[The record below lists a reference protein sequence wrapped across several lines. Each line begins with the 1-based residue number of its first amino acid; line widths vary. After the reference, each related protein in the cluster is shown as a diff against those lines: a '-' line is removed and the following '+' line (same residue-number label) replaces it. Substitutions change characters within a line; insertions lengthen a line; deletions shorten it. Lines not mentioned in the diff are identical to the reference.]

1 MKKKFAVFFSL
12 LTLLFSG
19 ALFVSKEPGIK
30 AEAVSDTRLYITL
43 NDSILA
49 RAPAFKLYTGSADVD
64 LIKLPEGDKYT
75 YYTDAAITN
84 WMTLKNNGGQSINL
98 YNISNVGFKSEWDQ
112 IVFDPAK
119 IENWSAPAVYTTS
132 VFVPPGEQ
140 YTVTLYNGENVI
152 DTQTAY
158 EGIAFTPKN
167 VTVTGHIFEGWYTD
181 PLFTSPYT
189 PTVLTA
195 NTSLFGKYSPID
207 LNRSIRI
214 YIASDNSWWYNHNA
228 RIDLVYWKTGV
239 TPEVITMR
247 KEEGNLHS
255 AVIPN
260 ASFTHIKLERKDP
273 ADPSIVHNATGEI
286 SINLLAHDVIKFSG
300 PLDNGYT
307 GPLTV
312 TDFSDTAPDISYL
325 KTEVPLLSCSNYTE
339 ANALLEA
346 YNRLGD
352 NERELIDALT
362 TPSHDDVPL
371 TYKAK
376 IDYYVSYAS
385 SKSPVAQ
392 GAGTV
397 VKPHNSVVLFTVLGL
412 ATLAISAFY
421 LAKKKKSNS

>member
-1 MKKKFAVFFSL
+1 MKKKIAAFFSA

-19 ALFVSKEPGIK
+19 ALFVSKEPEIK
-30 AEAVSDTRLYITL
+30 AEAVSATRLYITL

-64 LIKLPEGDKYT
+64 LIKLPEGDIYT

-84 WMTLKNNGGQSINL
+84 WMTLKNNGGSSINL
-98 YNISNVGFKSEWDQ
+98 YGISNSGVKSTWDH
-112 IVFDPAK
+112 IVFDPAP
-119 IENWSAPAVYTTS
+119 ITNWSASAKYTTS
-132 VFVPPGEQ
+132 VFVPPGVQ
-140 YTVTLYNGENVI
+140 YTVTLYNGETVI
-152 DTQTAY
+152 GTQTAY

-195 NTSLFGKYSPID
+195 NTNLYGKYSPID

-214 YIASDNSWWYNHNA
+214 YIASDYSWWYDSNA
-228 RIDLVYWKTGV
+228 RIDLFYWKTGV
-239 TPEVITMR
+239 TAQVITMR
-247 KEEGNLHS
+247 KEVGNLHS

-260 ASFTHIKLERKDP
+260 ASFTHIKLERKNP
-273 ADPSIVHNATGEI
+273 VSPFNVWNATGDI
-286 SINLLAHDVIKFSG
+286 TINLLAHDVIKFSG

-339 ANALLEA
+339 ANDLLEA

-352 NERELIDALT
+352 NERELIDALR

-376 IDYYVSYAS
+376 IDYYVSFAS
-385 SKSPVAQ
+385 SKIPVAPRA
-392 GAGTV
+392 GAF

-421 LAKKKKSNS
+421 LAKKKKSIS